1 MKTKNNEQID
11 SPAGKKISGKQ
22 IRSTFSK
29 ADFSELQAN
38 PMQHKKTGT
47 IWIQIGGQ
55 LPPLEEVSKFVRRDH
70 CGAVNLF
77 EGVTRN
83 HDSGRGVTT
92 LFYDSYNEMALQ
104 QCEKIL
110 NQALEEYPAGA
121 AAILH
126 KTGEVPVGE
135 VSMIVAVSTPH
146 RKESTEAV
154 LAIIEQIKK
163 DVPIWKK
170 EFFRD
175 EPEGAKWKGDF
186 FP

>member
-1 MKTKNNEQID
+1 MHQIKTDN
-11 SPAGKKISGKQ
+11 
-22 IRSTFSK
+22 
-29 ADFSELQAN
+29 
-38 PMQHKKTGT
+38 
-47 IWIQIGGQ
+47 IWVQIGGE
-55 LPPLEEVSKFVRRDH
+55 LPALKDVSLFVRRDY

-83 HDSGRGVTT
+83 HDSGKQVTM
-92 LFYDSYNEMALQ
+92 LLYDSYDEMALH

-110 NQALEEYPAGA
+110 DEAMQEFPAGA

-126 KTGEVPVGE
+126 KTGRVPVGE

-154 LAIIEQIKK
+154 LSIIKKIKK

-170 EFFRD
+170 EFFGG
-175 EPEGAKWKGDF
+175 ESEGAKWKGS
-186 FP
+186 